1 EGMAG
6 RADKNGDG
14 SVTDIELFR
23 FLSDQLPAETS
34 GKQHPWRSSAP
45 AAEAVLSR
53 GQRSGPTV
61 AVAATTD
68 SSATKQRKTLPAQLE
83 PAPAGSPAI
92 ASSSTERIH
101 GNDTQ
106 DKPAASRTPAA
117 RHGTAATPP
126 TSETATVGQATGAQV
141 DLTNKP
147 ISRA

>member
-1 EGMAG
+1 
-6 RADKNGDG
+6 
-14 SVTDIELFR
+14 
-23 FLSDQLPAETS
+23 
-34 GKQHPWRSSAP
+34 
-45 AAEAVLSR
+45 
-53 GQRSGPTV
+53 
-61 AVAATTD
+61 D
-68 SSATKQRKTLPAQLE
+68 SSATKQRKNLPAQLE

-147 ISRA
+147 ISRASEQPTSPRPPAKGTTSTVAESKATDSSAGKLAAAPGVESRNSRTEMRPSIPPPA